1 MAAVEQPAGP
11 GTGIAD
17 SIGRS
22 TGLFVRQSSGL
33 VRVGSLTD
41 VLLYNIG
48 TFSPFLTVAIGI
60 FWVSSAWPGADLRI
74 AIVGGL
80 ILALPVWLTFALL
93 SSAMPRT
100 AAQYVTVSRI
110 LNPVVG
116 FMADFGFTVSS
127 IISIGLGASWV
138 VTVALAPTLVNMG
151 VLEHNNTL
159 VRFGSDLN
167 TRPGIIIAGAIAT
180 LIVGAILVLGTRLA
194 FRVLRWVYVIGI
206 IGVLPFLW
214 VLITNSHQ
222 HFVSSFNSFA
232 APLTHSKNSY
242 QDVIS
247 TAAKNGL
254 ALPHGHPWSAT
265 LLAIVVPFGLIVWA
279 YWSSTIAGE
288 MRGAGSRKRQIGTM
302 AGGGLILAV
311 VLFGLVTLS
320 LRLFGDT
327 FMASAAALNGAPNSP
342 LTGVTPYVYFFGGVL
357 ARNVFLQAMIAI
369 GLVAWLYP
377 NLLTNFG
384 QATRSLFA
392 YSLDRVMPPK
402 LADVNDRTHSP
413 VVTIAICTALGISGA
428 VWVALSSS
436 FLTVVAFVQ
445 EMAMA
450 QVFLIGLTG
459 MLFPWLKK
467 QYYKGSQADV
477 RLAGIPVITLAGA
490 GCVIAST
497 FYMVVTLSHPAFF
510 SLKAAWEGIVGTL
523 VPWAAALLVFA
534 FAAYLRRRQGFRITS
549 TFAAIPPE

>member
-1 MAAVEQPAGP
+1 MATVDEPVGP
-11 GTGIAD
+11 GIAD
-17 SIGRS
+17 AVGRS

-60 FWVSSAWPGADLRI
+60 FWVSSAWPGANLTL
-74 AIVGGL
+74 AIGCAL

-116 FMADFGFTVSS
+116 FMADFGFTISS

-151 VLEHNNTL
+151 ILEHNHGL
-159 VRFGSDLN
+159 QQFGSDLN
-167 TRPGIIIAGAIAT
+167 TRQGIIIVGALAT
-180 LIVGAILVLGTRLA
+180 IIVGAVLVFGTRMA
-194 FRVLRWVYVIGI
+194 FRVLRWSYLVGI

-214 VLITNSHQ
+214 VLIANSHQ
-222 HFVSSFNSFA
+222 HFVSSFNKFA
-232 APLTHSKNSY
+232 APLTHSSNSY
-242 QDVIS
+242 QKVIT

-254 ALPHGHPWSAT
+254 ALPHGHPWWSAT
-265 LLAIVVPFGLIVWA
+265 FPAIVVPFGLIVWA

-288 MRGAGSRKRQIGTM
+288 MRGAGSRKRQVGTM
-302 AGGGLILAV
+302 MGGGVILAV
-311 VLFGLVTLS
+311 VLFALVALS
-320 LRLFGDT
+320 MRLVGST
-327 FMASAAALNGAPNSP
+327 FMASAAALNGAANSP
-342 LTGVTPYVYFFGGVL
+342 LPGVTPYVYFFGGVL
-357 ARNVFLQAMIAI
+357 ARNVVLQALIAI

-392 YSLDRVMPPK
+392 YSLDRVMPPQ

-459 MLFPWLKK
+459 LLFPWLKK
-467 QYYKGSQADV
+467 QYYEGSQADV
-477 RLAGIPVITLAGA
+477 RVLGIPLVALSGA
-490 GCVIAST
+490 GCITAST

-510 SLKAAWEGIVGTL
+510 ALKNAWQGILGTL

-549 TFAAIPPE
+549 TYAAIPPE